1 MQELEKI
8 AEGIHKDFE
17 AHTAA
22 RDQALTQARTLTRHC
37 AQAIRAV
44 HRNEKDVAN
53 QHLVAARELVQAL
66 RGSLQEYP
74 NVYYAGY
81 SQDALK
87 EYAEANIVYALVDDG
102 ELPTPEDLKL
112 ENATYL
118 KGLSEAVGEL
128 RRRCLDILRSG
139 HSNEVERLLE
149 HMNEIYA
156 VLVTMDYPDAV
167 TGGLRRLTDISRS
180 LIERTR
186 GDITLSVRQERLE
199 NQLRKLDKKLG
210 NQSLDNSKEG

>member
-44 HRNEKDVAN
+44 HRDEKDVAN

-66 RGSLQEYP
+66 RGSLEEYP
-74 NVYYAGY
+74 SVYYAGY

-102 ELPTPEDLKL
+102 ELPTPEELGL

-186 GDITLSVRQERLE
+186 GDITISVRQERLE
-199 NQLRKLDKKLG
+199 NQLRKLEKKLG

>member
-8 AEGIHKDFE
+8 AEEIHKDFE

-44 HRNEKDVAN
+44 HRDEKDVAN

-102 ELPTPEDLKL
+102 ELPTPEELGL

-199 NQLRKLDKKLG
+199 NQLRNLEKKLG
-210 NQSLDNSKEG
+210 DQSLDNSKEG

>member
-199 NQLRKLDKKLG
+199 NQLRKLEKKLG

>member
-1 MQELEKI
+1 MPQLEKI
-8 AEGIHKDFE
+8 AEQIHADFE

-22 RDQALTQARTLTRHC
+22 RDEALSRSRTLTRHC
-37 AQAIRAV
+37 AQAIRAL
-44 HRNEKDVAN
+44 HRDDEEVAS
-53 QHLVAARELVQAL
+53 QHLAEASKLAKAL
-66 RGSLQEYP
+66 SESQKDYP
-74 NVYYAGY
+74 NIYYAGY

-87 EYAEANIVYALVDDG
+87 EYAEANIVHALTG
-102 ELPTPEDLKL
+102 NGKFPTPQDLGL

-118 KGLSEAVGEL
+118 KGLAEAVGEL

-139 HSNEVERLLE
+139 HSDEVERLLD
-149 HMNEIYA
+149 HMNDIYA

-186 GDITLSVRQERLE
+186 GDMTLSARQEGLE
-199 NQLRKLDKKLG
+199 RQLRKLEARLG
-210 NQSLDNSKEG
+210 DESEEATEDD

>member
-186 GDITLSVRQERLE
+186 GDITISVRQERLE
-199 NQLRKLDKKLG
+199 NQLRKLEKKLG

>member
-44 HRNEKDVAN
+44 HRDEKDVAN